1 MKEKEKNKKSIL
13 VNSSDAIMDTVS
25 KDVSDRLA
33 TIKGHVEAVIKMLD
47 DKRSCEDVL
56 IQLAAVESS
65 MNKVKKKIFMDHVG
79 HCIKNAVQ
87 SGDLTK
93 LDDLVVLIDRYMK

>member
-1 MKEKEKNKKSIL
+1 MKEKEKNKKNIL
-13 VNSSDAIMDTVS
+13 MNSPDAIMDTVS

-33 TIKGHVEAVIKMLD
+33 TIKGNVEAVIKMLD

>member
-13 VNSSDAIMDTVS
+13 VNSPDAIMDTVS

-47 DKRSCEDVL
+47 DKRPCEDVL

>member
-1 MKEKEKNKKSIL
+1 M
-13 VNSSDAIMDTVS
+13 
-25 KDVSDRLA
+25 R
-33 TIKGHVEAVIKMLD
+33 G
-47 DKRSCEDVL
+47 VL

>member
-1 MKEKEKNKKSIL
+1 MNKKEKDNKSFL
-13 VNSSDAIMDTVS
+13 TDSPDAIMDTVS

-47 DKRSCEDVL
+47 DKRSCEDIL
-56 IQLAAVESS
+56 IQLTAVESS

-93 LDDLVVLIDRYMK
+93 LDELVVLIDRYMK